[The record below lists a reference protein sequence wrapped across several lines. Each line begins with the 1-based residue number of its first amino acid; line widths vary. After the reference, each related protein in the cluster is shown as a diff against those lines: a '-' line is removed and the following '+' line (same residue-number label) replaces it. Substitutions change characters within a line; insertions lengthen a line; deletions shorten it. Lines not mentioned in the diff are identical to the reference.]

1 MKVKVKIRLIE
12 NQFQGIRCY
21 NEYLSEESADHDE
34 EDEAL
39 EKLSREE
46 EIEAVT
52 QHARNLEK
60 FLDSVTSAPR
70 VGQAVRLGCV
80 AHKLSAKYMLKWQ
93 YFLMSYLWSYEVIFR
108 STW

>member
-1 MKVKVKIRLIE
+1 MVIR
-12 NQFQGIRCY
+12 NHFQGIRCY
-21 NEYLSEESADHDE
+21 NEYLSEESVDQDE
-34 EDEAL
+34 EEEEETL
-39 EKLSREE
+39 ERLSREE

-52 QHARNLEK
+52 QHARNLET
-60 FLDSVTSAPR
+60 FLDSVHSAPR

-93 YFLMSYLWSYEVIFR
+93 NFLMSEKWSYAIIFR